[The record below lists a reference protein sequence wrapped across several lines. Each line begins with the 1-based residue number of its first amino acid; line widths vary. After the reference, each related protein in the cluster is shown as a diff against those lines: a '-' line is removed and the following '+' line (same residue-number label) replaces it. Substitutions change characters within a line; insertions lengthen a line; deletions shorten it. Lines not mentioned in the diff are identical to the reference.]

1 VERRRKHHEVAPWFL
16 ADVPEGEWQSCDA
29 LTQNVDWT
37 TGEPRP
43 CSRSA
48 HVMYG
53 ELALCWQHEN
63 SVVYHLHG
71 DERSVPV
78 GMAETRFAYGAIEEL
93 ETWLSAKRVR
103 DAREEEEADEAAAQR
118 ARTEA
123 EAETR
128 RAAARA
134 ARRSRPRG
142 QRPNHLRSVE

>member
-1 VERRRKHHEVAPWFL
+1 VDRRRKHHEVAPWFL
-16 ADVPEGEWQSCDA
+16 ADVPEGEWRSCDA
-29 LTQNVDWT
+29 LTQSVDWT
-37 TGEPRP
+37 TGEQRP

-103 DAREEEEADEAAAQR
+103 DAREAKEAEAAAAEL
-118 ARTEA
+118 ARREA
-123 EAETR
+123 EAEMR
-128 RAAARA
+128 RTAARA
-134 ARRSRPRG
+134 ARRSRLRG
-142 QRPNHLRSVE
+142 QRPNHLRSVD

>member
-1 VERRRKHHEVAPWFL
+1 VDRRRKHHEVAPWFL
-16 ADVPEGEWQSCDA
+16 ADVPEGEWRSCDA
-29 LTQNVDWT
+29 LTQSVDWT
-37 TGEPRP
+37 TGEQRP
-43 CSRSA
+43 CSRGA

-53 ELALCWQHEN
+53 VLALCWQHES
-63 SVVYHLHG
+63 SVVFHLHG

-78 GMAETRFAYGAIEEL
+78 GMAETRFVYGAIEEL

-103 DAREEEEADEAAAQR
+103 DAREAKEGEEAAAEL
-118 ARTEA
+118 ARREA

-134 ARRSRPRG
+134 ARRSRPRA

>member
-1 VERRRKHHEVAPWFL
+1 
-16 ADVPEGEWQSCDA
+16 
-29 LTQNVDWT
+29 
-37 TGEPRP
+37 
-43 CSRSA
+43 
-48 HVMYG
+48 
-53 ELALCWQHEN
+53 LALCWQHEN
-63 SVVYHLHG
+63 SVVYSLHG

-103 DAREEEEADEAAAQR
+103 DARKAKEAEEAAAEL
-118 ARTEA
+118 ARREA

-134 ARRSRPRG
+134 ARRSRPRA

>member
-1 VERRRKHHEVAPWFL
+1 VDRRRKHHEVAPWFL
-16 ADVPEGEWQSCDA
+16 ADVPEGEWHSCDA
-29 LTQNVDWT
+29 LTQNVDWAT
-37 TGEPRP
+37 REQRP

-53 ELALCWQHEN
+53 ELALCWQHDN
-63 SVVYHLHG
+63 SVVYYLHG

-78 GMAETRFAYGAIEEL
+78 GMGETRFAYGAIEGL
-93 ETWLSAKRVR
+93 ETWLSTKRVR
-103 DAREEEEADEAAAQR
+103 DAREAKEAEEAGTELAGR
-118 ARTEA
+118 EA

-134 ARRSRPRG
+134 ARHSRPRG